1 MVLTRRKEKMYDQII
16 IGGGPAGIT
25 AAATAINQRLETLII
40 AERWGGQ
47 TTYAMQL
54 EEMEGRETLIGETL
68 LDTFRR
74 QLDYLDFVRR
84 FDTVT
89 KVMPQEGT
97 SGEQTFVVDT
107 DRGDRFEGRTLI
119 IATGAKPQRLNV
131 PGETRLAGYGLS
143 YSATTHASLFLG
155 KDVAVVGQ
163 GRRAQWAAAD
173 LARKAHKVY
182 LLAPEPLPDTPLA
195 YRLGQMQNVE
205 IAEGA
210 AIREVCGERFVESI
224 VVATPGGTVGDRP
237 QREEREIPVKGVF
250 VKLPRTPNSDLVREW
265 VDCDRVG
272 HIIVDVYCATNWPGV
287 FAAGDV
293 THVSEQ
299 ALVHIGEGAKA
310 AISAYHY
317 LLMH

>member
-1 MVLTRRKEKMYDQII
+1 MYDLII

-25 AAATAINQRLETLII
+25 AAATAINQRLEILIV

-54 EEMEGRETLIGETL
+54 EEMEGRETITGETL
-68 LDTFRR
+68 LDAFRR

-89 KVMPQEGT
+89 KVMPKEET
-97 SGEQTFVVDT
+97 SGERTFVVDT
-107 DRGDRFEGRTLI
+107 ERGDRFEGRTLV
-119 IATGAKPQRLNV
+119 IATGARPQRLNV

-143 YSATTHASLFLG
+143 YSATTHAGLFLG
-155 KDVAVVGQ
+155 KDVAVVGKE
-163 GRRAQWAAAD
+163 RRAQLATAD
-173 LARKAHKVY
+173 LARKAHRVY
-182 LLAPEPLPDTPLA
+182 LLAPEPLPDTPLVH
-195 YRLGQMQNVE
+195 RLRQARNVE
-205 IAEGA
+205 IVEGVTVEA
-210 AIREVCGERFVESI
+210 VRGERFVEGI
-224 VVATPGGTVGDRP
+224 VVAKPGS
-237 QREEREIPVKGVF
+237 EEREIPVTGVF

-265 VDCDRVG
+265 VDCDRAG
-272 HIIVDVYCATNWPGV
+272 HIIVDVNCATSWPGV

-310 AISAYHY
+310 AISAYHH

>member
-1 MVLTRRKEKMYDQII
+1 MYDVII

-25 AAATAINQRLETLII
+25 AAATAINQRLETLIV

-54 EEMEGRETLIGETL
+54 EDMEGRETITGEAL
-68 LDTFRR
+68 LDAFRR
-74 QLDYLDFVRR
+74 QLDYLGFVRD

-89 KVMPQEGT
+89 KVMPVEKN
-97 SGEQTFVVDT
+97 FVVET
-107 DRGDRFEGRTLI
+107 VRGDRYEGRTMI
-119 IATGAKPQRLNV
+119 MATGAKPQRLNV
-131 PGETRLAGYGLS
+131 PGEAQLAGHGLS
-143 YSATTHASLFLG
+143 YSATTHAGLFLG
-155 KDVAVVGQ
+155 KDVAVVGK

-173 LARKAHKVY
+173 LARKAHRVH
-182 LLAPEPLPDTPLA
+182 LLAPEPLPDTPLVQ
-195 YRLGQMQNVE
+195 RLRQMDDIE
-205 IAEGA
+205 IEEGVA
-210 AIREVCGERFVESI
+210 VREVKGERFVEGI
-224 VVATPGGTVGDRP
+224 MVAMPDGEV
-237 QREEREIPVKGVF
+237 REIPVKGVF
-250 VKLPRTPNSDLVREW
+250 VKLLRTPNSDLVQEW
-265 VDCDRVG
+265 INCDRDG

-299 ALVHIGEGAKA
+299 VLVHIGEGAKA

>member
-1 MVLTRRKEKMYDQII
+1 MAL
-16 IGGGPAGIT
+16 
-25 AAATAINQRLETLII
+25 NQRLETLII

-54 EEMEGRETLIGETL
+54 EEVEGRETITGETL
-68 LDTFRR
+68 LDAFRR
-74 QLDYLDFVRR
+74 QLDYLDFVRH

-89 KVMPQEGT
+89 QLTPERKR
-97 SGEQTFVVDT
+97 FVVNT
-107 DRGDRFEGRTLI
+107 AGGDCFEGRTLI

-131 PGETRLAGYGLS
+131 PGEARLTGHGLS

-155 KDVAVVGQ
+155 KDVAVVGRE
-163 GRRAQWAAAD
+163 RRAQWAAAD
-173 LARKAHKVY
+173 LARKAHWVY
-182 LLAPEPLPDTPLA
+182 LLAPEPLSDTPV
-195 YRLGQMQNVE
+195 LGKLRQMGNVE
-205 IAEGA
+205 IQEGVEL
-210 AIREVCGERFVESI
+210 REVGGEHFVQGI
-224 VVATPGGTVGDRP
+224 VITLADGSK
-237 QREEREIPVKGVF
+237 REIAVKGLF
-250 VKLPRTPNSDLVREW
+250 VKLPRTPNSHLVRDW
-265 VDCDRVG
+265 VDCDHDG
-272 HIIVDVYCATNWPGV
+272 HIIVDVNCATNWPGV

>member
-1 MVLTRRKEKMYDQII
+1 MYDLII

-25 AAATAINQRLETLII
+25 AAMIAINQRLETLIV

-54 EEMEGRETLIGETL
+54 EDMEGREIITGEAL
-68 LDTFRR
+68 LDAFRR

-89 KVMPQEGT
+89 KVMPVEKN
-97 SGEQTFVVDT
+97 FVVNT
-107 DRGDRFEGRTLI
+107 ARGDRFEGRALI
-119 IATGAKPQRLNV
+119 MATGAKPQRLNV
-131 PGETRLAGYGLS
+131 SGETRLAGYGLS
-143 YSATTHASLFLG
+143 YSAATHAGLFLG
-155 KDVAVVGQ
+155 KDVATVGN

-173 LARKAHKVY
+173 VARKAHRVY

-195 YRLGQMQNVE
+195 HRLRQMQNVE
-205 IAEGA
+205 ISEGVA
-210 AIREVCGERFVESI
+210 VKEVCGERFVEGI
-224 VVATPGGTVGDRP
+224 VVAMPDGEV
-237 QREEREIPVKGVF
+237 REIPVKGVF
-250 VKLPRTPNSDLVREW
+250 VKLPRTPNSNLVQEW
-265 VDCDRVG
+265 IDCDRDG
-272 HIIVDVYCATNWPGV
+272 HIIVDVHCATNWPGV

-299 ALVHIGEGAKA
+299 VLVHIGEGAKA

>member
-1 MVLTRRKEKMYDQII
+1 MYDVIV

-25 AAATAINQRLETLII
+25 AAVTAINQRLEMLII

-54 EEMEGRETLIGETL
+54 EEMEGREIITGETL
-68 LDTFRR
+68 LDAFRR

-89 KVMPQEGT
+89 KVMPQE
-97 SGEQTFVVDT
+97 QTLVVDT
-107 DRGDRFEGRTLI
+107 AQGNRFKGRALI
-119 IATGAKPQRLNV
+119 MATGAKPQRLNV
-131 PGETRLAGYGLS
+131 PGEARLTGYGLS

-163 GRRAQWAAAD
+163 GRRAQRAAAD
-173 LARKAHKVY
+173 LARKAHRVY

-195 YRLGQMQNVE
+195 HRLRQMQNVE
-205 IAEGA
+205 IVEGVVA
-210 AIREVCGERFVESI
+210 QEVRGERFVESI
-224 VVATPGGTVGDRP
+224 VVTTKTAEG
-237 QREEREIPVKGVF
+237 EAREIPVKGAF
-250 VKLPRTPNSDLVREW
+250 VKLPRTPNSELVREW
-265 VDCDRVG
+265 VDCDRQG
-272 HIIVDVYCATNWPGV
+272 HIIVDVHCATSWPGV

-299 ALVHIGEGAKA
+299 ALVHVGEGAKA
-310 AISAYHY
+310 AIAAYYY